1 MMKIGT
7 DKPLRVVI
15 YVRVSTEGQAE
26 EEAPLAAQ
34 IWECREYAL
43 TRGWIVVYVIE
54 DGGISGRTD
63 DRPGFQRVSIIK
75 NLATNSQE
83 ERLVRMSPFSH
94 TL

>member
-1 MMKIGT
+1 MTAMKIGT

-26 EEAPLAAQ
+26 EEVPIAEQ

-54 DGGISGRTD
+54 DGGSVGASEKILCSRET
-63 DRPGFQRVSIIK
+63 
-75 NLATNSQE
+75 
-83 ERLVRMSPFSH
+83 
-94 TL
+94 